1 MPFDDNRFDKR
12 ILQRNLLSGVVT
24 REEYERHLKRLK
36 DNSEEAA
43 IFEASLIPLK
53 RKIPTRIL
61 DEEDEI

>member
-1 MPFDDNRFDKR
+1 MPYDDNRFDKR
-12 ILQRNLLSGVVT
+12 ILQRNLSSGVVT

-36 DNSEEAA
+36 DNSEEAD
-43 IFEASLIPLK
+43 IFEASLTPLK

>member
-1 MPFDDNRFDKR
+1 MPYDDNRFDKR
-12 ILQRNLLSGVVT
+12 ILQRNLSSGVVT
-24 REEYERHLKRLK
+24 QAEYERHLKQLK
-36 DNSEEAA
+36 DNSEEVA